1 MDCFHRHWFD
11 QVNLQS
17 SLVIRQLDAIFKAIW
32 VLIQIVS
39 IKLCLEFKNHK
50 RAFASFFVLCSWPL
64 AVLGKLIPVSDT
76 PFAKFF
82 TINCHRRRSPSGKT
96 FFPIFREDIHRN
108 NCSYN
113 MRVFSSHDQRQFSM
127 NSLVTWWERDSY
139 VFDEIDAC
147 CSYTLSL
154 NIYIYSSNSRQN
166 WSVLYDFINFQAKPE
181 STPCFS
187 VPLIYYT
194 SKVDIII
201 VTNQTMMLSKRLYA
215 TILLTNFQQG
225 FVITLSFS
233 CIIVDWDFYVQLQS
247 FWLITVL
254 YNGWFNLINQKQ
266 FGVYFIFIS
275 NQFNSNVLDRSNF
288 FFLLISWNWYFLFG
302 VKYFPRP

>member
-113 MRVFSSHDQRQFSM
+113 MRV
-127 NSLVTWWERDSY
+127 SLIARSKT
-139 VFDEIDAC
+139 VFDEF
-147 CSYTLSL
+147 
-154 NIYIYSSNSRQN
+154 SRHVMRERQLRV
-166 WSVLYDFINFQAKPE
+166 WWDRR
-181 STPCFS
+181 
-187 VPLIYYT
+187 
-194 SKVDIII
+194 
-201 VTNQTMMLSKRLYA
+201 ML
-215 TILLTNFQQG
+215 
-225 FVITLSFS
+225 
-233 CIIVDWDFYVQLQS
+233 
-247 FWLITVL
+247 
-254 YNGWFNLINQKQ
+254 
-266 FGVYFIFIS
+266 
-275 NQFNSNVLDRSNF
+275 
-288 FFLLISWNWYFLFG
+288 
-302 VKYFPRP
+302 